1 MEKERRGRWK
11 GFLNN
16 KFGQQSIILSL
27 FNEVSVHFIRPFQPK
42 REEEM
47 VIYLIAMETRSR
59 SPFLGCHKL
68 VVRVGFDVI
77 KPKGGKPHLEAGN
90 KRLKLRWAQEQT
102 IHSTQSFDLPPFS
115 RFLGRRDLLTMDRS
129 KPWFWYKSPKLLHTL
144 YLWCCEDPWSWVNSV
159 IIFESGNRGKQ
170 LKNVSVLS
178 R

>member
-68 VVRVGFDVI
+68 VVRVGFDASNPMGENPI
-77 KPKGGKPHLEAGN
+77 WRLEIRGWNSGEPRSRLYIQLRALICHLLAG
-90 KRLKLRWAQEQT
+90 
-102 IHSTQSFDLPPFS
+102 
-115 RFLGRRDLLTMDRS
+115 
-129 KPWFWYKSPKLLHTL
+129 
-144 YLWCCEDPWSWVNSV
+144 SWVEGICWQWIDQSPDSGTNLPSYFTPC
-159 IIFESGNRGKQ
+159 IFGAVRTHGHE
-170 LKNVSVLS
+170 
-178 R
+178 